1 MSKQSEIFEHGT
13 INCLLKRSKIDQGQK
28 NSARN
33 GTEMSLRAYLIHEV
47 LLTIKILTIIFGT
60 KSA

>member
-33 GTEMSLRAYLIHEV
+33 AQKSEFTSVILIM
-47 LLTIKILTIIFGT
+47 KFC
-60 KSA
+60 